1 MDLGSVIDEIA
12 SQADDFLA
20 SAANRREARAGIDE
34 LVNTVYPRLS
44 PGDRKKV
51 AEGVMAIL
59 EQEGFFETAARR
71 GGTGGEVEDG
81 E

>member
-1 MDLGSVIDEIA
+1 MDFHDIIEEIA

-20 SAANRREARAGIDE
+20 GVANRKEARAGIDE
-34 LVNTVYPRLS
+34 LINADHPQLS

-59 EQEGFFETAARR
+59 EQEGFFEAAGRW
-71 GGTGGEVEDG
+71 GGAGKEVVDRE
-81 E
+81 

>member
-1 MDLGSVIDEIA
+1 MDLSSIIDEIA

-34 LVNTVYPRLS
+34 LVNTDYPRLS
-44 PGDRKKV
+44 PGDHKKV
-51 AEGVMAIL
+51 VEGVMAIL
-59 EQEGFFETAARR
+59 EQEGFLETAARR
-71 GGTGGEVEDG
+71 GGTSVEVEDG